1 MSHSVITATVYNTEA
16 RTLDVSSKK
25 KIRRRFT
32 QFFICAVM
40 ATTISTNVGCLIPIY
55 DADPAV
61 RARQLIHTSE
71 DLRHLR
77 DEWHRFWFLDQP
89 SHMQPLRTH
98 GGIL

>member
-1 MSHSVITATVYNTEA
+1 LALANEINTDA
-16 RTLDVSSKK
+16 RTLDVSKK
-25 KIRRRFT
+25 NKTKNRITKLFV
-32 QFFICAVM
+32 CCLM
-40 ATTISTNVGCLIPIY
+40 AFAISSNVGCFLPIY

-71 DLRHLR
+71 DLRSLR